1 MSRGEAGARPAGGDR
16 VDLRRFIRDVPDF
29 PKKGIVFK
37 DITPLLQDSQALRHA
52 LDTLA
57 ERFKGRVISK
67 VIGIESRGYI
77 FAPAIALS
85 LGAGFVP
92 VRKPG
97 KLPWKTASQ
106 EYSLE
111 YGTDRLE
118 IHVDALR
125 PGENVLIVD
134 DLLATGGTASA
145 TRKLAERLEAR
156 VVGAGF
162 LVELTFLGGRSR
174 LPGIDV
180 VSLIAF

>member
-1 MSRGEAGARPAGGDR
+1 VADI
-16 VDLRRFIRDVPDF
+16 DLRRFIRDVPDF

-37 DITPLLQDSQALRHA
+37 DITPLLNDRDALRYA
-52 LDTLA
+52 LTSLS
-57 ERFKGRVISK
+57 ERFRDRTISK
-67 VIGIESRGYI
+67 VVGIESRGYI
-77 FAPAIALS
+77 FAPAIALH

-97 KLPWKTASQ
+97 KLPWKTVAQ
-106 EYSLE
+106 EYALE

-118 IHVDALR
+118 IHTDAIR
-125 PGENVLIVD
+125 PGERVLIVD

-145 TRKLAERLEAR
+145 TRGLVERLEGQ

-162 LVELTFLGGRSR
+162 LVELTFLDGRSR

-180 VSLIAF
+180 VSLIGY